1 MQTVALCFTCCAGD
15 RSLAGSSF
23 LSIMLPGCF
32 MIFSLRSIKFGG
44 SDAPF
49 SEAFAELL
57 LDTVKAKRSMA
68 AMKTH

>member
-1 MQTVALCFTCCAGD
+1 
-15 RSLAGSSF
+15 
-23 LSIMLPGCF
+23 MLPGCF